1 MLIIQFFPRQN
12 YKQDQEFTR
21 KKISIKLY
29 VKSGKIVILS
39 KKQTNKINQK
49 MKQGLAAIKPTRLQ
63 FVPSKRKKV
72 SMHKNSKLFLL
83 LEKSFLLK
91 FKINGLKKKSH
102 VLGNKLLA

>member
-1 MLIIQFFPRQN
+1 
-12 YKQDQEFTR
+12 
-21 KKISIKLY
+21 
-29 VKSGKIVILS
+29 
-39 KKQTNKINQK
+39 

-91 FKINGLKKKSH
+91 LKINGLKKKPCTR
-102 VLGNKLLA
+102 